1 MVGNCD
7 KFHFVEEGQGCNDVL
22 SQNGITLAQL
32 FAWNP
37 QVRNDCSGMW
47 AEVYLCVSSTDHTP
61 SMPTTTAPGNGI
73 ATPTPIQDGM
83 VSNCDAFHF
92 VVEGQGCNDVLT
104 KNGIT
109 LAQLFAWNPGRQE
122 RLLRNV
128 GQRLRLRVNDERKLN
143 PSCLPS

>member
-61 SMPTTTAPGNGI
+61 LTPTTTVPGNGI
-73 ATPTPIQDGM
+73 ATPTPI
-83 VSNCDAFHF
+83 
-92 VVEGQGCNDVLT
+92 
-104 KNGIT
+104 
-109 LAQLFAWNPGRQE
+109 
-122 RLLRNV
+122 
-128 GQRLRLRVNDERKLN
+128 
-143 PSCLPS
+143 